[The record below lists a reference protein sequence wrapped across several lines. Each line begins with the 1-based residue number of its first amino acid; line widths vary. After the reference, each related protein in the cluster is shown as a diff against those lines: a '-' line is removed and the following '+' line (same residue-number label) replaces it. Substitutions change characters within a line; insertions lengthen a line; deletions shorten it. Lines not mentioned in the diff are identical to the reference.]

1 MELMKTI
8 KSKKSGASTEDIFK
22 REDTLA
28 QTTALGE
35 IFISPVLTDLI
46 PELSKMWPTGWRQ
59 VQWNPLVDSNKMS

>member
-46 PELSKMWPTGWRQ
+46 PELSKM
-59 VQWNPLVDSNKMS
+59 